1 MTRRGAF
8 MAATIKD
15 IAKEAG
21 VSPATVSRVLSGQ
34 TEFYSEKTAKKV
46 KKAAKELGYQK
57 NTAAVELVTRRSR
70 VIAVIVSATKTN
82 FSDQIIDG
90 IQQEATKNDLNV
102 IILYAGEKNPESERK
117 ALETVIERSVMG
129 ILLVAVDLEPSNADL
144 LMSANIPFQFL
155 SITLRNRKLPFI
167 TSNDFQIGY
176 QATKYLIDKGH
187 AKIGFVAADLESM
200 TGHLRLNGYKQAMA
214 DNGLTADP
222 KWIYG
227 GDWVYEDGVAAMK
240 RFGRDTP
247 LSAIMAS
254 SDLAAIGVMNQA
266 QDFGMRIPRDMAVM
280 SVDGTKLCQIVRP
293 QLTSVTQEFF
303 EMGVRGMNRI
313 INKSVKSAESTF
325 TPIRIIER
333 QSV

>member
-1 MTRRGAF
+1 
-8 MAATIKD
+8 MAVTIKD

-21 VSPATVSRVLSGQ
+21 VSLTTVSRVLSGQ
-34 TEFYSEKTAKKV
+34 SKLYSKKTAKRV
-46 KKAAKELGYQK
+46 KKVAKELGYQK
-57 NTAAVELVTRRSR
+57 NTAAVELVTQRSK

-90 IQQEATKNDLNV
+90 IQQEATQNDLNV

-117 ALETVIERSVMG
+117 ALETVIGRPVMG
-129 ILLVAVDLEPSNADL
+129 ILLVAMDLDPSNIDL
-144 LMSANIPFQFL
+144 LISANIPFQFL
-155 SITLRNRKLPFI
+155 SITLNNRKLPFI

-176 QATKYLIDKGH
+176 QATRYLITKGH
-187 AKIGFVAADLESM
+187 TKIGFVSADLESM
-200 TGHLRLNGYKQAMA
+200 TGHLRLNGYKHAMA
-214 DNGLTADP
+214 DNDLITDP

-227 GDWVYEDGVAAMK
+227 GDWSYEDGVAAMK
-240 RFGRDTP
+240 RFGRHTP

-266 QDFGMRIPRDMAVM
+266 QDFGMQIPKDLAVM
-280 SVDGTKLCQIVRP
+280 SVDGTKLCRIIRP

-303 EMGVRGMNRI
+303 EMGVRGINQI
-313 INKSVKSAESTF
+313 INKSAKSAESMF
-325 TPIRIIER
+325 IPIRIIER